1 MTGELGDLLL
11 QVLFYSQMASE
22 EGHFSVDDVLDRLS
36 NKLVDRHPHVF
47 GEVKADTPA
56 EVLRNWESLKAQEKE
71 KRRTTRGDEKAENAD
86 DAQSVLSGV
95 SSKMPA
101 LMEAYKLSSRAAHV
115 GFDWPKI
122 EGLFAKLE
130 EETVELREELEAAP
144 VKWPSGTGIAGS
156 GKPNVAPE
164 VRERLEDEV
173 GDLFFVLVNIA
184 RYLSLDPESALRKT
198 NRKFKRR
205 FQWME
210 GMTGAASGMP
220 SGTATGEVTIRKC
233 EALEEMR
240 ACFPLQK
247 EVWKFADADLI
258 PVRMFVVAA
267 KVGGQVIGAFVA
279 KDSANELVGFALAI
293 PGMRNGYC
301 YLHSQMLAVRLQY
314 RNGGLGR
321 RMKLYQR
328 EEALDRGFELMEW
341 TFDPLEIKNA
351 YLNIEK
357 LGAIARRY
365 NVNQYGVTSS
375 PLQGGLPTDRLV
387 AEWWMKS
394 KRVEAVLADAPRAE
408 FECRARVEVPAAI
421 YEWKADAAT
430 RAQALAVQGSN
441 RERFQSAFAEGLSV
455 LGYERDG
462 RGNGQF
468 LLGDWDEAR
477 R

>member
-1 MTGELGDLLL
+1 
-11 QVLFYSQMASE
+11 
-22 EGHFSVDDVLDRLS
+22 
-36 NKLVDRHPHVF
+36 
-47 GEVKADTPA
+47 
-56 EVLRNWESLKAQEKE
+56 
-71 KRRTTRGDEKAENAD
+71 
-86 DAQSVLSGV
+86 
-95 SSKMPA
+95 
-101 LMEAYKLSSRAAHV
+101 
-115 GFDWPKI
+115 
-122 EGLFAKLE
+122 
-130 EETVELREELEAAP
+130 
-144 VKWPSGTGIAGS
+144 
-156 GKPNVAPE
+156 
-164 VRERLEDEV
+164 
-173 GDLFFVLVNIA
+173 
-184 RYLSLDPESALRKT
+184 
-198 NRKFKRR
+198 
-205 FQWME
+205 
-210 GMTGAASGMP
+210 MTGAASGMP

-240 ACFPLQK
+240 ACFALQK

-279 KDSANELVGFALAI
+279 KDDANELVGFALAI

-301 YLHSQMLAVRLQY
+301 YLHSQMLAVRQQY

-430 RAQALAVQGSN
+430 RAQALVVQGSN